1 MWIFGQVWFA
11 CLVGFA
17 VGVLLDWAIRVR
29 PLGKRVAELEDRMAS
44 DARAARAE
52 GELGRSVFDRGAF
65 SPANMDADGFVTQRN
80 RGGLLTP
87 SRQPERSLGTELIS
101 MGAEQTEVRTGVEDF
116 PGVARLSSSWE
127 ADAEEA
133 TRNAPEPWHPVQSQE
148 AERTPDAW
156 LPDAAGR
163 TPDSRQEKAFEP
175 ERESEPDEWT
185 PITIGSPQ
193 PADDSASW
201 RTQLNPPVE
210 PPPPSDAEA
219 DRQYLEFLRAGA
231 AHAPTGESPDAD
243 DEDYRTGAYDTSA
256 DNGDFPVDMHGEVP
270 DDVPETA
277 AEVTT
282 VLPFP
287 LAEQTEADD
296 EAPRVEGYE
305 AYESY
310 ADSYQRNGY
319 ESNGYDAATPGSYEE
334 YQYYTEDVEE
344 PEESTPLPRRGS
356 SSEMSQRFSA
366 FELPYAPHTEAE
378 PAEVTPGYGEITP
391 IEDGG
396 WQPFQKP
403 AGVDAGDGYESYQ
416 PYQFD
421 DGEYA
426 GAASPGGAHA
436 LLGQDDEGSSSWFDH
451 PEGERAAEP
460 AAGTSALTHRM
471 LPVSRPDL
479 DHPDLLEESVFGG
492 DDSPVYAEEDRPRS
506 LFEPVIQP
514 DAVEDDHRTSDHPD
528 HDHHDGD
535 YRGDDYRGDDYREPV
550 YSSAPVDPGSQRM
563 AQQNE
568 TTDEFFAPRPIRV
581 RTGVD
586 GPITQSIPAIPPVPE
601 PPHVAGQAAPPAP
614 EGTGNVAPGPFG
626 PGSALP
632 LPDGSAPAPE
642 FRIKART
649 SSMVFHTE
657 SSPFYQ
663 RLEPQ
668 VWFRDQ
674 EEAKRAGFTSWE
686 RPRTW

>member
-52 GELGRSVFDRGAF
+52 GEVGRSVFDRGAF

-87 SRQPERSLGTELIS
+87 SRQPERSLGTELIN
-101 MGAEQTEVRTGVEDF
+101 MGAEQTEVRTGAEDF

-133 TRNAPEPWHPVQSQE
+133 TRNAPEPWHPVPSQE
-148 AERTPDAW
+148 TERTAERMPDAWAPDAERTPDSW
-156 LPDAAGR
+156 
-163 TPDSRQEKAFEP
+163 QEKAFEP
-175 ERESEPDEWT
+175 ERESAPDEWT
-185 PITIGSPQ
+185 PITIGSQ
-193 PADDSASW
+193 RPADDSASW

-231 AHAPTGESPDAD
+231 AHAPTDESLDAD
-243 DEDYRTGAYDTSA
+243 DIDDADYRPDAYDTRA

-296 EAPRVEGYE
+296 ETPRVEGYE

-319 ESNGYDAATPGSYEE
+319 ESNGYDSGTSAHYEE

-366 FELPYAPHTEAE
+366 FELPYAPQAEAE

-403 AGVDAGDGYESYQ
+403 AEVDAGDGYESYQ
-416 PYQFD
+416 HYLPD

-426 GAASPGGAHA
+426 GAAAPGGAHA
-436 LLGQDDEGSSSWFDH
+436 LLGQEDDEGSPSWFDH

-479 DHPDLLEESVFGG
+479 DHPDLLEQSVFGG
-492 DDSPVYAEEDRPRS
+492 DDSPVYAEDERPRS

-514 DAVEDDHRTSDHPD
+514 DAVEDDYRTSDYR
-528 HDHHDGD
+528 DGD
-535 YRGDDYRGDDYREPV
+535 YHDDYREPA
-550 YSSAPVDPGSQRM
+550 YSSAPVDHAPQM
-563 AQQNE
+563 AHQNE

-601 PPHVAGQAAPPAP
+601 PPHVANEAVQQ
-614 EGTGNVAPGPFG
+614 GTGNVAPGPFG

-657 SSPFYQ
+657 SSPFYE

-674 EEAKRAGFTSWE
+674 EDAKRAGFTSWE

>member
-44 DARAARAE
+44 EARAARAE
-52 GELGRSVFDRGAF
+52 GDKGRSVFDRGAF
-65 SPANMDADGFVTQRN
+65 SPDNMDADGFVTQRN

-87 SRQPERSLGTELIS
+87 ARQPERSLGTELIS
-101 MGAEQTEVRTGVEDF
+101 MGSEQTEVRTGAEDF

-133 TRNAPEPWHPVQSQE
+133 TRNAPEPWHPVQPHE

-156 LPDAAGR
+156 QPDAER
-163 TPDSRQEKAFEP
+163 TTPDSWQEQAFEP
-175 ERESEPDEWT
+175 ESESAQDEWT
-185 PITIGSPQ
+185 PITIGSQQ

-231 AHAPTGESPDAD
+231 AHAPTDESLDAD
-243 DEDYRTGAYDTSA
+243 DAAYQPD
-256 DNGDFPVDMHGEVP
+256 GDFPADMHGEVP
-270 DDVPETA
+270 EDVPETA

-319 ESNGYDAATPGSYEE
+319 ESNGYDAGTQGHYED

-366 FELPYAPHTEAE
+366 FELPYAPQADVE
-378 PAEVTPGYGEITP
+378 PAEATPGYGQITP

-416 PYQFD
+416 PYLPED
-421 DGEYA
+421 DQYA
-426 GAASPGGAHA
+426 DVASAGGAHA
-436 LLGQDDEGSSSWFDH
+436 LLGQDDDEGSSSWFDH
-451 PEGERAAEP
+451 PDGERTAEP
-460 AAGTSALTHRM
+460 AAATSALTHRM

-479 DHPDLLEESVFGG
+479 DHPDLLEQSVFGG
-492 DDSPVYAEEDRPRS
+492 DDSPVYAEDDRPRS

-514 DAVEDDHRTSDHPD
+514 DAVEDDYS
-528 HDHHDGD
+528 GNEYNGND
-535 YRGDDYRGDDYREPV
+535 YRDNDYGDYRGDDYREPA
-550 YSSAPVDPGSQRM
+550 YSSAPVDPGPQQS

-586 GPITQSIPAIPPVPE
+586 GPITQSIPAIPPVSE
-601 PPHVAGQAAPPAP
+601 PPHAAAQPAP

-657 SSPFYQ
+657 SSPFYE

-674 EEAKRAGFTSWE
+674 EDAKRAGFTSWE